1 MPALNFGAFMAGFA
15 TQAQKIEEES
25 AKIGMELIKEAIEDF
40 REESKD
46 WKSKYNTELK
56 SWETIAK
63 SVKGM
68 FGNDKQ
74 AELKT
79 IAVLE
84 KGKPYALDFIKSAQ
98 EQAKKK
104 GFESPAQLIDFGDQ
118 TLPKGMSAI
127 DWVRSGAPDMS
138 LEAKPFL
145 DKGQFTGMKTG
156 VFGRQIYPEGMG
168 RIERTEKTYL
178 DTPVGIR
185 KPLPQAEF
193 TDIYST
199 SEVPGP
205 FSSTEEER
213 FRKAVLGTLAA
224 RSSKVGGVS
233 FDAYGNANY
242 KLDNAK
248 AISEIE
254 RHADE
259 IMERFNEMRRNARS
273 IESAPSV
280 NDARDFARKF
290 AMGDVH
296 KDIYDLGRKPV
307 VDDSIIDDQSQAAAD
322 AGAQPQESRQSRTN
336 RPPAVDYITPEIE
349 NSRQYQELVNPS
361 STAPKMSKYER
372 RIKLKEYLISQGVP
386 EMTATAYVLNLI
398 PSADM
403 DQNYP

>member
-1 MPALNFGAFMAGFA
+1 
-15 TQAQKIEEES
+15 
-25 AKIGMELIKEAIEDF
+25 AIEDF

-68 FGNDKQ
+68 FGEDKQ

-98 EQAKKK
+98 EQAKMK
-104 GFESPAQLIDFGDQ
+104 GFTSPAQLIDFGDQ
-118 TLPKGMSAI
+118 TLPKGISAI
-127 DWVRSGAPDMS
+127 DWVRSGAPDLS

-156 VFGRQIYPEGMG
+156 VFDRQIYPEGMG

-185 KPLPQAEF
+185 KPTPQAEF

-199 SEVPGP
+199 TEVPGP
-205 FSSTEEER
+205 FGSTEEER
-213 FRKAVLGTLAA
+213 FRKSVLATLAA

-242 KLDNAK
+242 KINNAE
-248 AISEIE
+248 AEAEIE
-254 RHADE
+254 RHTDA
-259 IMERFNEMRRNARS
+259 IMKRFNEMRRNARS
-273 IESAPSV
+273 IEMAPSV

-290 AMGDVH
+290 AMSDVH
-296 KDIYDLGRKPV
+296 KDIYDLGRNNQPV

-322 AGAQPQESRQSRTN
+322 D
-336 RPPAVDYITPEIE
+336 RPTAVDYITPEIE

-361 STAPKMSKYER
+361 DTASKKMSKYER
-372 RIKLKEYLISQGVP
+372 RIKLKDYLISQGVP

-398 PSADM
+398 PSDT
-403 DQNYP
+403 DQQYP

>member
-1 MPALNFGAFMAGFA
+1 MALNFGAFMAGFA

-56 SWETIAK
+56 SWEAIAK
-63 SVKGM
+63 NVKGM

-98 EQAKKK
+98 EQAEKK

-178 DTPVGIR
+178 DLPVGVR
-185 KPLPQAEF
+185 KDVVPEATF
-193 TDIYST
+193 SDIYST
-199 SEVPGP
+199 TEVAEQRTGP
-205 FSSTEEER
+205 QAKSLRNQIVARLSQGVPALAGLQFNVDTGAPIYTEQQAP
-213 FRKAVLGTLAA
+213 AV
-224 RSSKVGGVS
+224 RVV
-233 FDAYGNANY
+233 N
-242 KLDNAK
+242 
-248 AISEIE
+248 
-254 RHADE
+254 RHADAVMAMVQRQIGLQREKGINKREALTDADVLGIVRQFMNGDFE
-259 IMERFNEMRRNARS
+259 IPNFVDTKEQITNFYSVSDLLPKPKIVETGGSDTVTDTGAGGGSGAITQLTTAQTNH
-273 IESAPSV
+273 PSV
-280 NDARDFARKF
+280 AN
-290 AMGDVH
+290 
-296 KDIYDLGRKPV
+296 
-307 VDDSIIDDQSQAAAD
+307 
-322 AGAQPQESRQSRTN
+322 
-336 RPPAVDYITPEIE
+336 
-349 NSRQYQELVNPS
+349 LVTLP
-361 STAPKMSKYER
+361 STAPKMGKGAR
-372 RIKLKEYLISQGVP
+372 RQAIAQALKDLGVDATVADQYSQTV
-386 EMTATAYVLNLI
+386 TLN
-398 PSADM
+398 
-403 DQNYP
+403 

>member
-56 SWETIAK
+56 SWEAIAK
-63 SVKGM
+63 NVKGM

-98 EQAKKK
+98 EQAKMK
-104 GFESPAQLIDFGDQ
+104 GFTSPAQLIDFGDQ
-118 TLPKGMSAI
+118 TLPKGISAI

-199 SEVPGP
+199 TEVPGP
-205 FSSTEEER
+205 LSRTDRAAFKR
-213 FRKAVLGTLAA
+213 DALNVLKT
-224 RSSKVGGVS
+224 RSSALAGLNFNVDGSPNYENVS
-233 FDAYGNANY
+233 AEAMATAEKHAQQIMDTFQAMYDKAKTLETAPNA
-242 KLDNAK
+242 DD
-248 AISEIE
+248 IE
-254 RHADE
+254 LLASGLADE
-259 IMERFNEMRRNARS
+259 FDN
-273 IESAPSV
+273 
-280 NDARDFARKF
+280 FY
-290 AMGDVH
+290 DV
-296 KDIYDLGRKPV
+296 KPLDLSE
-307 VDDSIIDDQSQAAAD
+307 DDSSGN
-322 AGAQPQESRQSRTN
+322 GAQPQPQPQAQPQAQTGGTIKSVTPQIASHPSVANLVTLPSNWQS
-336 RPPAVDYITPEIE
+336 
-349 NSRQYQELVNPS
+349 
-361 STAPKMSKYER
+361 
-372 RIKLKEYLISQGVP
+372 
-386 EMTATAYVLNLI
+386 LNLPKGKGARRQAI
-398 PSADM
+398 AQALKKLGVDSTVADQYS
-403 DQNYP
+403 QNVTLN